1 MLNKILSL
9 VAWIIL
15 WFVIVFWYQKYI
27 EKNEIVDT
35 WIDFSQLDNTK
46 KEEIKNIK
54 YKEKELTEIW
64 GDKEEALLDEEKI
77 IVE

>member
-9 VAWIIL
+9 VAWMIL

-27 EKNEIVDT
+27 EKNETVDT

-54 YKEKELTEIW
+54 DNDKEKEETLENK
-64 GDKEEALLDEEKI
+64 KEVLLDEEKI